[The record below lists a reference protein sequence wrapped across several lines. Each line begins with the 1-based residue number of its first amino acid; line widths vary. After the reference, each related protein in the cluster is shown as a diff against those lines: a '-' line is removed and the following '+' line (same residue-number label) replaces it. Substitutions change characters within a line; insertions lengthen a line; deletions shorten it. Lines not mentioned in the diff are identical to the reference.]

1 MLSPEAA
8 AAAAA
13 AKKKQAEERAAQQAA
28 QKAEG
33 DALMARARA
42 ALATSVD
49 EAKRLRHRAALE
61 YKYGSIDATDAL
73 ASFDALLA
81 GDLQPPSPQGEGEAT
96 GIGAEAPAGELSG
109 AHMAVIDAGTDKG
122 AAGEAGESKARAQ
135 RSEEGARESRDS
147 RSPLAKQ
154 ADQAPS
160 APEPPAAEG
169 GNTRQAASQRLE
181 DGDGKPALQRGTE
194 AGKKAKTGKAGK
206 AQGASAGKSSRKPVP
221 ADHAS
226 AAQVAAGAAAGSGG
240 KSGGGLEGLELAGA
254 EMKRE
259 PKAIEAMTVAEVKSK
274 LKSSSS
280 LARLDIVAASP
291 RSPVKLV
298 SDMMLFEWCGRR

>member
-81 GDLQPPSPQGEGEAT
+81 GDSLPPSPQGEGEAT

-109 AHMAVIDAGTDKG
+109 AHMAVIDAGTEEG
-122 AAGEAGESKARAQ
+122 AAGEAGESKASAQ
-135 RSEEGARESRDS
+135 RSEEGEREY
-147 RSPLAKQ
+147 
-154 ADQAPS
+154 
-160 APEPPAAEG
+160 
-169 GNTRQAASQRLE
+169 NY
-181 DGDGKPALQRGTE
+181 
-194 AGKKAKTGKAGK
+194 
-206 AQGASAGKSSRKPVP
+206 
-221 ADHAS
+221 
-226 AAQVAAGAAAGSGG
+226 
-240 KSGGGLEGLELAGA
+240 
-254 EMKRE
+254 
-259 PKAIEAMTVAEVKSK
+259 
-274 LKSSSS
+274 
-280 LARLDIVAASP
+280 
-291 RSPVKLV
+291 
-298 SDMMLFEWCGRR
+298 

>member
-81 GDLQPPSPQGEGEAT
+81 GDSQPPSPQGEGGAT

-109 AHMAVIDAGTDKG
+109 AHVAVMDAGTEKG
-122 AAGEAGESKARAQ
+122 AAGEEGESKARAQ
-135 RSEEGARESRDS
+135 RSEEGERDS
-147 RSPLAKQ
+147 RSPLAKG

-169 GNTRQAASQRLE
+169 GNARQAASERL
-181 DGDGKPALQRGTE
+181 GVADGKAALQRASEAASE
-194 AGKKAKTGKAGK
+194 AGKAKTGKAGK
-206 AQGASAGKSSRKPVP
+206 AKAASAGKSSRKPAP

-226 AAQVAAGAAAGSGG
+226 AEQVAAGAAAGSGG

-274 LKSSSS
+274 LKSCCC
-280 LARLDIVAASP
+280 LTRLDIVASSP
-291 RSPVKLV
+291 PPSCQARL
-298 SDMMLFEWCGRR
+298 